1 MKIKFLL
8 KVVLICFLFFGI
20 LLIINSGN
28 FNQFKSD
35 KVSYN
40 TSIKRIGTK
49 EYVTNIKFNYVV
61 EYGKEETFVIYVD
74 KDSLILNC
82 QHMKCTNKITIKI
95 KDKRDRI
102 IYEKDIGEKG
112 DEKLEVGNLKN
123 GEYKLILFF
132 KKGVG
137 EGYIKIE

>member
-1 MKIKFLL
+1 MKTKFLL
-8 KVVLICFLFFGI
+8 KVILICFLFFGV
-20 LLIINSGN
+20 LLFINSGN

-40 TSIKRIGTK
+40 TSIKKIGTK
-49 EYVTNIKFNYVV
+49 EYITDIKFNYVV

-74 KDSLILNC
+74 KSSLVLNC

-102 IYEKDIGEKG
+102 IYKEDIGEKK
-112 DEKLEVGNLKN
+112 DERFEVNNLKN
-123 GEYKLILFF
+123 GEYELILFF